1 MKSKFNLCVIIFI
14 FVASFS
20 SISAETKNRFSAG
33 VGFGSFNTIIYGSG
47 FTATAIIDS
56 ELDKLDNKKEESTD
70 EISAGIL
77 FNASY
82 DRKVLEYL
90 ALGLNY
96 NYEKINYIINYD
108 DNDSSETDLNIHTIM
123 PRITLIYGFKNL
135 KIYHAFAIGIGIY
148 DNTLIEK
155 IDSQTIDEHKI
166 VYDPAI
172 HVTIVGLEYHL
183 TEHIYAFM
191 DAGIGFAGFANAG
204 VGYMF

>member
-1 MKSKFNLCVIIFI
+1 MKCKTFI
-14 FVASFS
+14 CILITVFAASFS
-20 SISAETKNRFSAG
+20 AISAETKNRISAG
-33 VGFGSFNTIIYGSG
+33 VGIGSLNTFIYGAG

-70 EISAGIL
+70 KISAGIL
-77 FNASY
+77 FHASY

-90 ALGLNY
+90 SLGLYY

-108 DNDSSETDLNIHTIM
+108 DNDSSETDLNIHTVM
-123 PRITLIYGFKNL
+123 PRIKLTYGFKKL
-135 KIYHAFAIGIGIY
+135 KIYHAFALGVGIY

-155 IDSQTIDEHKI
+155 IGSQTIDEHKI
-166 VYDPAI
+166 VYDRAI